1 MEWGVNDRYEVG
13 CNEGSE
19 CSISSRVLIHLPAK
33 INIASLLRCVQILG
47 LEPGKNSDYFCDR
60 VYFLRRMEQLRIRS
74 TELQ

>member
-33 INIASLLRCVQILG
+33 MNIALASSLCA
-47 LEPGKNSDYFCDR
+47 NSW
-60 VYFLRRMEQLRIRS
+60 S
-74 TELQ
+74 